1 MNNKTIESATEIQE
15 ETGSYLQMSFSRAP
29 KKNHDALAQ
38 LGKRWVQWL
47 KKHEVRTEIYYLDN
61 GSTRS
66 DDSHPE
72 GLETIAKILSIA
84 DDEEL
89 GVSLQFYR
97 DKAHAD
103 QVYSKMTQDETCGA
117 IAKEFDSLVTQ
128 GKSMITDGFNPF
140 RV

>member
-103 QVYSKMTQDETCGA
+103 QVYSKMMQDETCGA

-128 GKSMITDGFNPF
+128 GKSMITDGFNPY

>member
-47 KKHEVRTEIYYLDN
+47 KNHEVRTEIYYLDN
-61 GSTRS
+61 DSTRS

-103 QVYSKMTQDETCGA
+103 QVYSKMMQDETCGA

-128 GKSMITDGFNPF
+128 GKSMITDGFNPY